1 MSPNLQYICE
11 LCFSGKGKYVRNTTH
26 FLDYFSE
33 QGPIW
38 LSCIGVKFGPPW
50 RQQNAMIDWSFKIW
64 KYFTNISQMMTS
76 QVCNVF
82 HNQIHSDQ
90 HIHQP
95 TFQQISRSNLVII
108 KSLPFRT
115 TTMSSHWTSLKT
127 WPIDDREAPRL
138 WWSNFNSQIPW
149 FGSICLPIL
158 KGFVCSRGMG
168 LLLSLMIVIFDAKN
182 IVYAE
187 PESINTIWLSQN
199 CEM

>member
-1 MSPNLQYICE
+1 MAELFKRFFYSFQRSRPNLVE
-11 LCFSGKGKYVRNTTH
+11 LYLCQIWSSLASIECNDCLEFQNMKIFHQFLKMIHRWQVKCATFST
-26 FLDYFSE
+26 
-33 QGPIW
+33 
-38 LSCIGVKFGPPW
+38 
-50 RQQNAMIDWSFKIW
+50 
-64 KYFTNISQMMTS
+64 
-76 QVCNVF
+76 
-82 HNQIHSDQ
+82 IHSDQ

-95 TFQQISRSNLVII
+95 TFQLLSRSNLVII

-115 TTMSSHWTSLKT
+115 TTMSSHWMSLKT

-182 IVYAE
+182 ILYAE